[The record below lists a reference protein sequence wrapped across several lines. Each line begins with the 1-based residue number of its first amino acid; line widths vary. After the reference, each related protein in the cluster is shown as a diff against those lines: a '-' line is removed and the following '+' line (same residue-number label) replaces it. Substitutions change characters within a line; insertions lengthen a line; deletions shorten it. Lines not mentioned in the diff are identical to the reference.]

1 MVTSDAIGRKPKSK
15 ATKEEGQEELPRKA
29 MTWAMRLKRVFN
41 IDITICR
48 FCQGH
53 LKVIACIE
61 ERQVIEKI
69 LAHLNKQQNDKPT
82 TAFLGIR
89 APPNVPMP
97 AA

>member
-1 MVTSDAIGRKPKSK
+1 LLILNHFKKILNTFVQTQKKTNYDV
-15 ATKEEGQEELPRKA
+15 LPRKA

-61 ERQVIEKI
+61 ERQVI
-69 LAHLNKQQNDKPT
+69 DKDT
-82 TAFLGIR
+82 L
-89 APPNVPMP
+89 
-97 AA
+97 